1 MTRVLVAAAV
11 LFAAMPGVIVVLA
24 SLTAGQSLAFPPQ
37 GLSLR
42 WYETIFADA
51 DFRDAL
57 VTSLTLAAVTSVL
70 AVGMAALAALAI
82 VRYRSRA
89 TALIEAML
97 LSPLAVPHIV
107 IGIGILQL
115 YGTFGLRADLMTLTI
130 GHLIITIPFA
140 LRMLITSL
148 AGMDR
153 EIEHAAASLGATPR
167 AVLFQVI
174 LPQMKVGLIG
184 AAICVFILS
193 FDDVALTVFL
203 VQPGYTTVPIMLF
216 SMAENQVL
224 PSIHAASV
232 ILLLASW
239 IGVFLIDRLI
249 GFERF
254 LFPGRTAGGAA

>member
-1 MTRVLVAAAV
+1 MMRVLVVLAV
-11 LFAAMPGVIVVLA
+11 VFATLPGVIVVLA

-42 WYETIFADA
+42 WYEVIFADP

-57 VTSLTLAAVTSVL
+57 LTSLTLATITSLL
-70 AVGMAALAALAI
+70 AVSLSALAAISI

-115 YGTFGLRADLMTLTI
+115 YGYFGLRADLLTLTL

-153 EIEHAAASLGATPR
+153 QIEHAAASLGATPR
-167 AVLFQVI
+167 AILFQVI
-174 LPQMKVGLIG
+174 LPQMKMGLLG
-184 AAICVFILS
+184 AAISVFILS

-216 SMAENQVL
+216 GMAENQVL

-239 IGVFLIDRLI
+239 LGVILIDRLI
-249 GFERF
+249 GFDRF
-254 LFPGRTAGGAA
+254 LFRDGPSG